1 METGTVLQIIAMLD
15 ERTAYYFG
23 VSNDYND
30 DMMHG
35 KYLAY
40 SEFSEHLQS
49 YIEAQL
55 NAAEIQTGE

>member
-1 METGTVLQIIAMLD
+1 MDITTTLEIIKMLD
-15 ERTAYYFG
+15 ERTAYYFRT
-23 VSNDYND
+23 SSDYND

-40 SEFSEHLQS
+40 REFSEHLQE
-49 YIEAQL
+49 YVEAQL